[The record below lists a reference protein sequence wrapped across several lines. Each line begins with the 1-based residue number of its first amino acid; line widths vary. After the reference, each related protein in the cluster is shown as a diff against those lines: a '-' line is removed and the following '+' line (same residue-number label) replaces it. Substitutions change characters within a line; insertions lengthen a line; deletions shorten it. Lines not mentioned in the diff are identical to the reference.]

1 MFKNLRWHLLFSYL
15 SVMAII
21 LWLFGIGVYGF
32 FSRSLYQQLDKKLL
46 TLAQAATPS
55 LADVK
60 LNGSQHLD
68 QVNEVPWRDL
78 FNRDQQSL
86 EWFNAQG
93 KLLARKGVLEL
104 VNPPIVGSRTIQRQ
118 HSPQKIR
125 TYTISVHTDGN
136 QTNVPALEGYIR
148 ASQSSEEIE
157 LVRTQ
162 LLWGLGMGGM
172 LAIAFVGVGGLWLTQ
187 KAFEPVEKS
196 FKQLK
201 QFTADASHELRS
213 PLTAI
218 KMSVDVMRNHPERI
232 HPKDIKKLEAIASA
246 SVQINHLVEELLFL
260 ARMDAA
266 SSMPMEK
273 MEVSL
278 TQVLQEVTEHLTPTA
293 ELKDIHFNCELPP
306 NISVLGNKMQLTR
319 LFKNL
324 LENAIYYTPKG
335 GKVKISLAKNN
346 RLATVR
352 IQDTGIGIAPEHLPL
367 IFDRFWRADQ
377 ARSRREG
384 GSGLGLSIGKAIVQ
398 WHGGK
403 ITVKSQADQGSCFQV
418 RLPALTS

>member
-55 LADVK
+55 LADIKVK
-60 LNGSQHLD
+60 GSQHLD

-104 VNPPIVGSRTIQRQ
+104 VNPPMVGSRTIQRQ
-118 HSPQKIR
+118 HSPKKIR

-278 TQVLQEVTEHLTPTA
+278 TQVLQEVTEHLAPTA
-293 ELKDIHFNCELPP
+293 ESKNVYFNCELPP

-335 GKVKISLAKNN
+335 GKVNISLAKNN

-384 GSGLGLSIGKAIVQ
+384 GSGLGLSIAKAIVQ

-403 ITVKSQADQGSCFQV
+403 ITVKSQANQGSCFQV
-418 RLPALTS
+418 RLPAITS